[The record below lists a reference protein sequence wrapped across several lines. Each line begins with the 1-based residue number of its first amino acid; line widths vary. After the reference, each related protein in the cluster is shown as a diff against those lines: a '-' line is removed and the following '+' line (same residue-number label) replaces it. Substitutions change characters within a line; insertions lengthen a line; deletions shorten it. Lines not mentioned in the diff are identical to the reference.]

1 MVTAV
6 PVAVALLALHPGVA
20 VADPG
25 PSIGEIISG
34 SAGGGAPD
42 PGDTAAP
49 IDAPTGSALGLGTG
63 SSYSGTQGPP
73 GGRVATGNSAGPN
86 PLTALDLGSSSPD
99 IPRETHEGA
108 PDLASPTPE
117 APATPIAI
125 PNTLGG
131 LLGLDSG
138 SVLTAC
144 AGSAVVGSAA
154 LGLGILTG
162 SGMGSGLIGPG
173 FIPGSSGL
181 VGPGSAGA
189 GSVVV
194 GSAATGSALLTC
206 MLLLPVPMAP
216 EAGIPL
222 QIPPAAPAV
231 APAAAPVVAPL
242 PAAVPPAPAPIPPP
256 PPPVEFVAPE
266 PPQPAVSLT
275 ALQVM
280 TVMIITIIAGARARL
295 ARAHHAPVD

>member
-1 MVTAV
+1 MTAV
-6 PVAVALLALHPGVA
+6 PVAAALLALHPDVA
-20 VADPG
+20 AADPG
-25 PSIGEIISG
+25 PPSIGEIISG

-42 PGDTAAP
+42 AGDTAAP

-63 SSYSGTQGPP
+63 SSYSGNQGRP
-73 GGRVATGNSAGPN
+73 GGRVVTGNPAGRN
-86 PLTALDLGSSSPD
+86 PMTALDLGSSSPD
-99 IPRETHEGA
+99 IPRETTAGA
-108 PDLASPTPE
+108 PDLVPPE
-117 APATPIAI
+117 PPATPIAI

-216 EAGIPL
+216 EPGIPL
-222 QIPPAAPAV
+222 LIPPAAPAV
-231 APAAAPVVAPL
+231 VPAAAPVVAPL
-242 PAAVPPAPAPIPPP
+242 PEAVPPAPAPIPPP
-256 PPPVEFVAPE
+256 PPPVDFVAPD

-295 ARAHHAPVD
+295 ARAHHAPAD

>member
-1 MVTAV
+1 MTAV
-6 PVAVALLALHPGVA
+6 PVAAALLALHPDVA
-20 VADPG
+20 AADPG
-25 PSIGEIISG
+25 LPSIGEIISG
-34 SAGGGAPD
+34 SAGGGPD

-63 SSYSGTQGPP
+63 SSYSGNQGQP
-73 GGRVATGNSAGPN
+73 GGRVVTGNPAGPN
-86 PLTALDLGSSSPD
+86 PITALDLGSSSPD
-99 IPRETHEGA
+99 IRRETTAGA
-108 PDLASPTPE
+108 SGLVPPE
-117 APATPIAI
+117 PPATPIAI
-125 PNTLGG
+125 PNALGG

-154 LGLGILTG
+154 LGMGILTG

-216 EAGIPL
+216 EPGIPL
-222 QIPPAAPAV
+222 LIPPAAPAV
-231 APAAAPVVAPL
+231 VPAAAPVVAPL
-242 PAAVPPAPAPIPPP
+242 PAVVPPAPAPIPPP
-256 PPPVEFVAPE
+256 PRQPVEVAAPE
-266 PPQPAVSLT
+266 PPPPAAGLT

-295 ARAHHAPVD
+295 ARGHHAPAD

>member
-1 MVTAV
+1 MTAV
-6 PVAVALLALHPGVA
+6 PVAAALLALHPDIA
-20 VADPG
+20 AADPG
-25 PSIGEIISG
+25 PPSIGEIISG
-34 SAGGGAPD
+34 SAGGGAPS

-49 IDAPTGSALGLGTG
+49 IDAPTGSALGLGTW
-63 SSYSGTQGPP
+63 SSHSGNQAQP
-73 GGRVATGNSAGPN
+73 GGLVDTGNPAVRN
-86 PLTALDLGSSSPD
+86 PMTALDLGSSSPD
-99 IPRETHEGA
+99 IPRETTAGA
-108 PDLASPTPE
+108 PDLVPPAPE
-117 APATPIAI
+117 TPATPIAI

-162 SGMGSGLIGPG
+162 SGISSGLIGPG

-216 EAGIPL
+216 EPGIPL
-222 QIPPAAPAV
+222 LIPPAAPAV
-231 APAAAPVVAPL
+231 VPAAAPVVAPC
-242 PAAVPPAPAPIPPP
+242 PRRFRPRPHR
-256 PPPVEFVAPE
+256 
-266 PPQPAVSLT
+266 S
-275 ALQVM
+275 
-280 TVMIITIIAGARARL
+280 RRL
-295 ARAHHAPVD
+295 RPRSNSSRRRRRNRRSA

>member
-1 MVTAV
+1 MA
-6 PVAVALLALHPGVA
+6 AALLALHPGIA
-20 VADPG
+20 AADPG
-25 PSIGEIISG
+25 VPSIGEIVSG

-49 IDAPTGSALGLGTG
+49 IDPPTGSALGLGAG
-63 SSYSGTQGPP
+63 SGNSGSQSRP
-73 GGRVATGNSAGPN
+73 GGRIATGNPAGQHPMA
-86 PLTALDLGSSSPD
+86 ALDLGSSSPD
-99 IPRETHEGA
+99 IPRETTVGA
-108 PDLASPTPE
+108 PDLAPPAPE

-206 MLLLPVPMAP
+206 MLLLPVPMPP
-216 EAGIPL
+216 EPGIPL
-222 QIPPAAPAV
+222 LIPPPAPAV
-231 APAAAPVVAPL
+231 IPAAAPVVAPL
-242 PAAVPPAPAPIPPP
+242 PEVVPPAPVPVPPP
-256 PPPVEFVAPE
+256 PPPVEYAAPE
-266 PPQPAVSLT
+266 PPPPPVNLT

-280 TVMIITIIAGARARL
+280 TVMIITIIAGARARM
-295 ARAHHAPVD
+295 ARAHHAPAE